1 MWDDTSVLPAAFWP
15 GRASPHSGSAR
26 PEKRRWAPSFPSFL
40 RALPGLSGLLLYLPT
55 SFLASC
61 HDRLFLESFIHS
73 HCFHN
78 CPGTWVPG
86 SPPLRSLM
94 GQDYISS
101 CFPDV
106 SPETSSDTHKSQ
118 AQVVIM
124 PPPNLLLL
132 RRSRAPQDRN
142 LEQRWATPPSLHTQQ
157 PNGRWVPESLHLK
170 QVSSSALS
178 IPTGTAIGQLPCPA
192 PMAC

>member
-1 MWDDTSVLPAAFWP
+1 MTRVSFLPPSGLEGPLHILDQPDQRSDAGPRLF
-15 GRASPHSGSAR
+15 PHSSGPSLGSLACSCTFQCPSWPHLMTGCFR
-26 PEKRRWAPSFPSFL
+26 SVSSIPTVSTTALAPGYQG
-40 RALPGLSGLLLYLPT
+40 ALHPDLS
-55 SFLASC
+55 
-61 HDRLFLESFIHS
+61 
-73 HCFHN
+73 
-78 CPGTWVPG
+78 
-86 SPPLRSLM
+86 M
-94 GQDYISS
+94 GRDYISS
-101 CFPDV
+101 CLPDV

-132 RRSRAPQDRN
+132 HRSRAPQDRN
-142 LEQRWATPPSLHTQQ
+142 LGQRWAPPPSLHTQQ

-178 IPTGTAIGQLPCPA
+178 IPTGTANSQLPCPA

>member
-1 MWDDTSVLPAAFWP
+1 MTGCFWRVSSIP
-15 GRASPHSGSAR
+15 TVSTTALALGYQGALHPDLSMGR
-26 PEKRRWAPSFPSFL
+26 
-40 RALPGLSGLLLYLPT
+40 
-55 SFLASC
+55 
-61 HDRLFLESFIHS
+61 
-73 HCFHN
+73 
-78 CPGTWVPG
+78 
-86 SPPLRSLM
+86 
-94 GQDYISS
+94 DYISS
-101 CFPDV
+101 YLPDV

-132 RRSRAPQDRN
+132 RRSQDRN
-142 LEQRWATPPSLHTQQ
+142 LEQRWAPPPSLHTQQ